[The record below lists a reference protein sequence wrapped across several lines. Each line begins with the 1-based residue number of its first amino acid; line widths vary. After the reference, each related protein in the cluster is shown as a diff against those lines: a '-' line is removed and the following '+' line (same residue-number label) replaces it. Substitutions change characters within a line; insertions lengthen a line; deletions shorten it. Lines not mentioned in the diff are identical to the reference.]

1 MLLNSE
7 SYEFFLMKTREK
19 EKEYFAKAELCGKQ
33 MERVTEE
40 VEEGGSKFDMF
51 KNFLKQLMPQNT
63 DLIPVMEANAGG
75 ATIIDN
81 SVKSVNQ
88 NNANQNI
95 SLESRNNDSSYH
107 IANRYKDA

>member
-1 MLLNSE
+1 
-7 SYEFFLMKTREK
+7 
-19 EKEYFAKAELCGKQ
+19 
-33 MERVTEE
+33 
-40 VEEGGSKFDMF
+40 
-51 KNFLKQLMPQNT
+51 
-63 DLIPVMEANAGG
+63 MEANTGG